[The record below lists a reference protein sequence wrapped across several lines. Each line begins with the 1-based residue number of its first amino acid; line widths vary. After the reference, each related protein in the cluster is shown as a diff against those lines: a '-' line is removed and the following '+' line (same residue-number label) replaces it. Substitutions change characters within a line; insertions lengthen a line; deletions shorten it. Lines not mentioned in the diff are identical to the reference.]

1 MLGLYEGL
9 HSGKRKQK
17 QRDLFLI
24 SLIQKSELDR
34 IRDDQTQ
41 PLYSKDEE
49 TLKKKSTFKQKLYNI
64 KKVNK

>member
-49 TLKKKSTFKQKLYNI
+49 TLKKNLHLNKSCTTL
-64 KKVNK
+64 KK